1 MTTEHE
7 MDVNIPAT
15 VTAVVAEFG
24 ARDKADL
31 AMDEL
36 TKAGFSS
43 EQVSFVAR
51 GAEHDGDRFIPGML
65 LVTVHAEGRNEDAER
80 ILRGAGAK
88 KVTSG
93 LVSATGEVLEE
104 SERAGTTA

>member
-1 MTTEHE
+1 MTTDRE
-7 MDVNIPAT
+7 MDVHIPAT

-24 ARDKADL
+24 ERDKADD
-31 AMDEL
+31 AMDRLERS
-36 TKAGFSS
+36 GFDS

-51 GAEHDGDRFIPGML
+51 GAEHDAGRFIPGSL
-65 LVTVHAEGRNEDAER
+65 LVTVHADGRNEDAER
-80 ILRGAGAK
+80 ILRGAGAT

-104 SERAGTTA
+104 GERAETTA